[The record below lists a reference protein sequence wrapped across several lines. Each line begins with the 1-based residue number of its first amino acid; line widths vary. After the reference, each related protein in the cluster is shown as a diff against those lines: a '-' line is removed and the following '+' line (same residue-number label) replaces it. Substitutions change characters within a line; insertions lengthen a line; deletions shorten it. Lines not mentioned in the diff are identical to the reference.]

1 MQGAKGGGGGGGDL
15 HCEVGGR
22 LEILTT
28 ENGSEKYFF
37 PPSWSRCDGGGG
49 MGFNFGVPNNVWSFL
64 VLFFPFAS

>member
-1 MQGAKGGGGGGGDL
+1 MQGTKGGGGGGGDL

-22 LEILTT
+22 LEIFINRKWIRKIFLSPHLGHVVT
-28 ENGSEKYFF
+28 
-37 PPSWSRCDGGGG
+37 GGG